1 MNFQPLTPS
10 FCIVWVRKYEARMPF
25 AVLVSKLDKHL
36 SRPGSDNGTC
46 VCDDSYFVL
55 IIS

>member
-25 AVLVSKLDKHL
+25 AVLVSKLDKQL

-46 VCDDSYFVL
+46 VCDDSYFFL